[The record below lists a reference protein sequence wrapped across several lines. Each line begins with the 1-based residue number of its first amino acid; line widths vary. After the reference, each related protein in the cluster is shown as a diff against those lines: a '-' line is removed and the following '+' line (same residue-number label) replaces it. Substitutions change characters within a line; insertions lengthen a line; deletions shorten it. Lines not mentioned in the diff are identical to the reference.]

1 MHSKNGYGGIQFL
14 SSALK
19 TKRVEQ
25 STLFLFVIKFC
36 IFYSGKFRMTFSK
49 KFKGFFETVSNI
61 KKWTAV
67 CVMIWKGW
75 AIDERSRKAR
85 GIRA

>member
-1 MHSKNGYGGIQFL
+1 
-14 SSALK
+14 
-19 TKRVEQ
+19 
-25 STLFLFVIKFC
+25 
-36 IFYSGKFRMTFSK
+36 MTFSK